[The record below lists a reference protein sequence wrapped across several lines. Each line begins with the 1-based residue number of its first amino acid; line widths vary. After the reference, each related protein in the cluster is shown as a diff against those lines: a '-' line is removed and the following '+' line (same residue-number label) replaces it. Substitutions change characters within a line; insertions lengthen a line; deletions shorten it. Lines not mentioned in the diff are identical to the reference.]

1 MSWKV
6 KMNYAGEEEYLEDT
20 FDSYEEAENAG
31 CEEVSAFRTGAEVL
45 EMAGEEYMDSEE
57 ASFEVEEV

>member
-45 EMAGEEYMDSEE
+45 EMG
-57 ASFEVEEV
+57 